1 MKYLDME
8 SIGHHGNHV
17 VAPKAWRE
25 VPNLTGDAD
34 CDATIA
40 HRSNTDMPARLNLYV
55 TRRGTAYGPLTGYS
69 GYRGYSGDN

>member
-40 HRSNTDMPARLNLYV
+40 HRSNTDMPARLNLYI
-55 TRRGTAYGPLTGYS
+55 RRGNSQGPGTGYNS
-69 GYRGYSGDN
+69 YHGYSKDN

>member
-1 MKYLDME
+1 MKYRAME
-8 SIGHHGNHV
+8 EIGHHGNHL

-40 HRSNTDMPARLNLYV
+40 HRSNTDMPARLNLYI
-55 TRRGTAYGPLTGYS
+55 RRSGPITA
-69 GYRGYSGDN
+69 YRGYHNYSGDS